1 MYPFTLGR
9 NDLCV
14 YGSLF
19 AASALA
25 AIPVSC
31 SAFQSRIALWQTG
44 IGTDHPGKIDLSA
57 PRPLRRPSFYA
68 ARRLYLKM
76 GRRTLTTVALDWGKR
91 MPLETR
97 PLNESFACKV
107 VGRCLWDRWSEM
119 GGFKGTSF
127 DDRLSAAA
135 NAKKTELEKFRT
147 RYGTNDPAF
156 AERQAVRHAVSV
168 ARDAR
173 TAERNASR
181 LAGIAR
187 EAVEK
192 AARDAAVEAEQAA
205 RDAEVVRQAANDVA
219 LQAERKA
226 ARDARYA
233 ARKAR
238 PRKR

>member
-1 MYPFTLGR
+1 
-9 NDLCV
+9 
-14 YGSLF
+14 
-19 AASALA
+19 
-25 AIPVSC
+25 
-31 SAFQSRIALWQTG
+31 
-44 IGTDHPGKIDLSA
+44 
-57 PRPLRRPSFYA
+57 
-68 ARRLYLKM
+68 
-76 GRRTLTTVALDWGKR
+76 
-91 MPLETR
+91 MPLEVR

-107 VGRCLWDRWSEM
+107 IGRCLWERRSEM

-135 NAKKTELEKFRT
+135 NAKKTELEKFRA
-147 RYGTNDPAF
+147 RSGTNDPAF
-156 AERQAVRHAVSV
+156 AERQAARHVVGV

-181 LAGIAR
+181 LAGLAR
-187 EAVEK
+187 EAAEQT
-192 AARDAAVEAEQAA
+192 ARNAAVEAEEAA
-205 RDAEVVRQAANDVA
+205 RAAEVVRQAADDVA